1 LIFFAIY
8 VAVKKPL
15 TRSTHTGR
23 AAPWRRSRRLPHITE
38 QGAMGRQPTVRLLR
52 QMTDRFPHE
61 AAKRLMRAGKLCKN
75 AAHHRWNLEHQLISQ
90 LRTLTRR

>member
-1 LIFFAIY
+1 
-8 VAVKKPL
+8 
-15 TRSTHTGR
+15 
-23 AAPWRRSRRLPHITE
+23 
-38 QGAMGRQPTVRLLR
+38 MGRQPTVRLLR